1 MKLIVII
8 RIIVVVIINIT
19 IIGLIVMINS
29 YYRKNSD
36 DK

>member
-29 YYRKNSD
+29 YSRKNSD

>member
-29 YYRKNSD
+29 YYRKNR
-36 DK
+36 